1 MYSLKI
7 SVSFQ
12 SDDWILKGFCYFCKK
27 LLMNIGFIIVIVAS
41 LLFFVNLYYLER
53 SLDKDCE
60 ETFREAERI
69 NKEVDKI
76 IGRN

>member
-1 MYSLKI
+1 
-7 SVSFQ
+7 
-12 SDDWILKGFCYFCKK
+12 
-27 LLMNIGFIIVIVAS
+27 MNIGFIIVIVAS
-41 LLFFVNLYYLER
+41 ILFFVNLYYLDR

-60 ETFREAERI
+60 ETLREAERI

>member
-1 MYSLKI
+1 
-7 SVSFQ
+7 
-12 SDDWILKGFCYFCKK
+12 
-27 LLMNIGFIIVIVAS
+27 MNIGFIIVIVAS